1 MGKQKKVYDLDEP
14 VREALHLI
22 ASALH
27 HNHIEIS
34 LHVKTKITVDGYA
47 NEIAQAVLNIL
58 SNAKDILIEREIPN
72 PKIII
77 TIDENKDK
85 GIIAIED
92 NAKGILL
99 DPIEKIFEPYFSTK
113 HAKSGTGIGLYMC
126 KTIIEK
132 NNQGELHVNNTPQGA
147 IFTISLTKL

>member
-1 MGKQKKVYDLDEP
+1 M
-14 VREALHLI
+14 
-22 ASALH
+22 
-27 HNHIEIS
+27 
-34 LHVKTKITVDGYA
+34 DGYA
-47 NEIAQAVLNIL
+47 NEIAQAILNIL

-77 TIDENKDK
+77 TNDENKDK

-99 DPIEKIFEPYFSTK
+99 EPIEKIFEPYFSTK

-147 IFTISLTKL
+147 IFTISLNKL